1 MKFKLEPE
9 VALVGQTVFLILLFV
24 SMAFRMKGNYL
35 MHGITMI
42 VPVAILWVVELSN
55 LPSFIEGSYMRPFM
69 NPFSTLVLFSV
80 HAFLGFAVLFSG
92 TWLVALWRPR
102 STDFAAKSKRVWPLT
117 VILWVLAYA
126 VGILLFVALRTAFFT
141 A

>member
-1 MKFKLEPE
+1 M
-9 VALVGQTVFLILLFV
+9 GQTVFLILLFV
-24 SMAFRMKGNYL
+24 SMAFRMRGNYL
-35 MHGITMI
+35 VHGITLI

-126 VGILLFVALRTAFFT
+126 VGVLLFVALRTTFFT